1 MDFSQAQ
8 GINSNKSKKFLV
20 QDKIENFFEL
30 NQVEKFKFS
39 SLLKD
44 TISKNTDMRN
54 DKDKLRE

>member
-8 GINSNKSKKFLV
+8 GINSKKSKKFLV